1 VEWYYR
7 TVAKYLAVPKGQAP
21 IRSYELYSQSQHAA
35 ETLGFGEL
43 AASPRMVCGDVDH
56 CVQKL
61 TSVIQEYG
69 FNELLYWPCIGGTGH
84 ASVASLLPCPVLHRL
99 LGRACHAQGAQGNRV
114 SGVSD
119 SLRSSNRPR
128 GFDNSAGARAWIL
141 TLPKTPFN

>member
-69 FNELLYWPCIGGTGH
+69 FNELLYWPCIGGIAVTLSGPP
-84 ASVASLLPCPVLHRL
+84 STPRTCLPRSRGP
-99 LGRACHAQGAQGNRV
+99 GQ
-114 SGVSD
+114 SGE
-119 SLRSSNRPR
+119 R
-128 GFDNSAGARAWIL
+128 GF
-141 TLPKTPFN
+141 